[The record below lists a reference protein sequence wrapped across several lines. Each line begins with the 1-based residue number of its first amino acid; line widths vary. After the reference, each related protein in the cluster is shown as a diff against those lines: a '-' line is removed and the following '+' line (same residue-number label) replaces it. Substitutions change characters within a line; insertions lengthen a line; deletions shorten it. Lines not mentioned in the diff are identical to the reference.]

1 MQQRL
6 LSVLSQIYRVWAGIR
21 LEECMLWQE
30 GWIHPHAFGFRK
42 RRGATDAAAL
52 IALLVELHKIVK
64 SVLHGFGLDYVKC
77 FDLIPQSIVLH
88 IALEQGMDPGTHRA
102 LKGMYTSLVRCF
114 KIMGCCASFFSAT
127 NGILQGCPLS
137 VILINLMT
145 SIWKRVLDAQKQH
158 LTVSAR
164 ALPPGDQPVQV
175 LHFILTAL
183 GYADDTYGLAAGGTP
198 LTPLLQCTEEWLQD
212 TGQGVNAKKSV
223 GFSSSSLE
231 PVKAE
236 LLGVP
241 FPVETEFRSLG
252 AGIRTT
258 DATCSGPLILK
269 RISRACGLLDRV
281 HGAQGNYERRC
292 EIISTMI
299 TATGLH
305 ASEIVPL
312 RMRDLAT
319 FETRVI
325 RTIWGPTRPGRAK
338 EIFFSLLCKGHRI
351 SPTMVVRYSRL
362 LWLSH
367 LCRNRGPNQITA
379 QAIWETGLYTRNNG
393 PFGRAVQTAQ
403 ECGWAPMQGWWGW
416 KVPGQS
422 EPLMLNGDKQTV
434 KHEVREQL
442 RKQLLDSLVQQ
453 RPRLFAGLHYA
464 TNRQL
469 LQPSIASFG
478 SELERT
484 ILRGVLSGATWT
496 ALRAYQRGL
505 RTSSACPFCNASPED
520 EEHIL
525 WHCVAWDH
533 VRDPLL
539 ALVHTALSQLPEL
552 PPPGQWPACLRRC
565 GLAPEI
571 STEAIKSGAA
581 FTFMRAV
588 HSMYVCII
596 AARKKRDAH
605 SPSIFAGYRMS
616 QQVRQYPYQQLV
628 GPLPQTVAHGALTLR
643 TPKGHEWKWEK
654 SFLADLLSWLRALT
668 WPEEQGTVTFLELAI
683 DFEEF
688 AQRTLSHAPQA
699 KYTGNTLSLQ
709 ERGRV
714 LRLAMAS
721 AQRLV
726 TSGQLHP
733 AGMVTRCGSLVP
745 LGGPAICGLNKRPYF
760 ARREAMI
767 SHIRKLSSVLRRAV
781 GGQGGNTPHAC
792 VAPIHIPPA

>member
-1 MQQRL
+1 MC
-6 LSVLSQIYRVWAGIR
+6 LSW
-21 LEECMLWQE
+21 W
-30 GWIHPHAFGFRK
+30 K
-42 RRGATDAAAL
+42 
-52 IALLVELHKIVK
+52 
-64 SVLHGFGLDYVKC
+64 
-77 FDLIPQSIVLH
+77 QSL
-88 IALEQGMDPGTHRA
+88 
-102 LKGMYTSLVRCF
+102 
-114 KIMGCCASFFSAT
+114 
-127 NGILQGCPLS
+127 
-137 VILINLMT
+137 
-145 SIWKRVLDAQKQH
+145 
-158 LTVSAR
+158 
-164 ALPPGDQPVQV
+164 
-175 LHFILTAL
+175 
-183 GYADDTYGLAAGGTP
+183 
-198 LTPLLQCTEEWLQD
+198 
-212 TGQGVNAKKSV
+212 
-223 GFSSSSLE
+223 
-231 PVKAE
+231 
-236 LLGVP
+236 
-241 FPVETEFRSLG
+241 EFRSLG

-351 SPTMVVRYSRL
+351 SPIMVVKYSRL

-379 QAIWETGLYTRNNG
+379 QAIWETGLHTKNSG

-416 KVPGQS
+416 KVPGQR

-434 KHEVREQL
+434 KHKVREQL
-442 RKQLLDSLVQQ
+442 RKQLLDSLVQR

-484 ILRGVLSGATWT
+484 ILRGVLSEATWT

-539 ALVHTALSQLPEL
+539 ALVHTALSQVPEL

-571 STEAIKSGAA
+571 STEAIKSLNN
-581 FTFMRAV
+581 R
-588 HSMYVCII
+588 S
-596 AARKKRDAH
+596 AH
-605 SPSIFAGYRMS
+605 IS
-616 QQVRQYPYQQLV
+616 
-628 GPLPQTVAHGALTLR
+628 AH
-643 TPKGHEWKWEK
+643 
-654 SFLADLLSWLRALT
+654 
-668 WPEEQGTVTFLELAI
+668 EL
-683 DFEEF
+683 
-688 AQRTLSHAPQA
+688 
-699 KYTGNTLSLQ
+699 G
-709 ERGRV
+709 
-714 LRLAMAS
+714 
-721 AQRLV
+721 
-726 TSGQLHP
+726 
-733 AGMVTRCGSLVP
+733 
-745 LGGPAICGLNKRPYF
+745 
-760 ARREAMI
+760 
-767 SHIRKLSSVLRRAV
+767 LRRHV
-781 GGQGGNTPHAC
+781 KPL
-792 VAPIHIPPA
+792 